1 MSLSFPHLSIARPPA
16 CGTGM
21 QSDEAFWFAVQTRP
35 RHEKRVSQSLKE
47 KGVPCFLP
55 LHREKRQWSDRWQWV
70 EWPLFAHYVFVRI
83 AGTPELRVS
92 VLRTNGVI
100 QFVGASFHG
109 TPIPDDQIENL
120 RTLTDQRVLLSPHEF
135 LRIGERVRIRGGALN
150 GIEGVLAA
158 VKNDRTLVVSVDLI
172 QKSVSIR
179 IEGFEVERVN
189 SI

>member
-1 MSLSFPHLSIARPPA
+1 MSLSFSNACVAKPAA

-21 QSDEAFWFAVQTRP
+21 QSAEPFWFAVQTRP
-35 RHEKRVSQSLKE
+35 RHEKRVSLDLTE
-47 KGVPCFLP
+47 KGIPCFLP

-83 AGTPELRVS
+83 AGTPELRVR

-109 TPIPDDQIENL
+109 TPIPDDQIENV

-135 LRIGERVRIRGGALN
+135 LKVGERVRIRGGALN

-179 IEGFEVERVN
+179 IEGFEVECVN